1 MLVFSPHP
9 DDDVISMGG
18 TLIRL
23 VDQGHE
29 VHVAYQTSGNIAV
42 FDDDAIRFAD
52 FVAEFNTHFDVSP
65 QRAAELEAHVE
76 EFLRNKK
83 PGQVD
88 SPEVQKIKGMI
99 RRGEARAAG
108 RSCGVPDEQLHFL
121 DMPFYETGR
130 VKKKPLG
137 EDDIAM
143 IVELLRKIQPHQI
156 YAAGDLSDPHG
167 THRVCLNAVL
177 TACQRCESDDWFAD
191 CEVWLYRGAWQ
202 EWGPHEIEMA
212 VPLSPTKSIASGPR
226 SSSTSRRRTR
236 RCFPAPTCASSGSGP
251 RTATATRPSST
262 TSWAWPSTKRSKASS
277 AGRATARCCG
287 SASVS

>member
-1 MLVFSPHP
+1 
-9 DDDVISMGG
+9 MGG

-23 VDQGHE
+23 ADHGHE

-65 QRAAELEAHVE
+65 KQAAELEAHVE

-88 SPEVQKIKGMI
+88 SPEVQTIKGMI
-99 RRGEARAAG
+99 RRGEARAAT
-108 RSCGVPDEQLHFL
+108 RSCGLPDERLHFM

-137 EDDIAM
+137 EEDIAM
-143 IVELLRKIQPHQI
+143 VVELLRKIRPHQI

-177 TACQRCESDDWFAD
+177 TACHRCQKRRLVRRLRS
-191 CEVWLYRGAWQ
+191 V
-202 EWGPHEIEMA
+202 A
-212 VPLSPTKSIASGPR
+212 V
-226 SSSTSRRRTR
+226 SRRMARVGAAR
-236 RCFPAPTCASSGSGP
+236 NRNGRAAEPDRSRSQADRDLQAPVAKGP
-251 RTATATRPSST
+251 GTLSRPRH
-262 TSWAWPSTKRSKASS
+262 ARVLE
-277 AGRATARCCG
+277 AGRGPQPRHGPAVRQAGAGRVRG
-287 SASVS
+287 N